1 MSNQLMDTLESK
13 VFSAVDTIELLRS
26 EINGLRE
33 ERLVL
38 EDKLRELIGKME
50 GLGQESGAE
59 STESAESDSSDDGTS
74 SSSPF
79 RTNY

>member
-13 VFSAVDTIELLRS
+13 VFSAVDTIESLRT

-33 ERLVL
+33 ERQVL

-50 GLGQESGAE
+50 GLGQESGSE
-59 STESAESDSSDDGTS
+59 STEEDAGDSGNSP
-74 SSSPF
+74 SSPF
-79 RTNY
+79 RSSY